1 MSSLQ
6 RCYGFLAMAT
16 LLLFTVGICNQAYA
30 QADTPQNCQP
40 VSGRTQELGCWII
53 ADQALGSLTTSQAF
67 WHLDTYPTR
76 EAAMA
81 AKGSRGTVITAL
93 GKTWLLSIEESAW
106 QAPAGGEHV
115 ATIGPLPI
123 DTAKKYSAQYMEAVF
138 TPGMASAI
146 HDHPGPEAFYTIS
159 GEICLE
165 TPQGAT
171 MGRPGTPVII
181 AGGLPMRLVATGTEK
196 RQSVVLV
203 LYDSSDTAGHPVHDW
218 TPKGLCKK

>member
-1 MSSLQ
+1 MSPLQ
-6 RCYGFLAMAT
+6 RSYGPLATAT
-16 LLLFTVGICNQAYA
+16 LLLFTVGICNQARA
-30 QADTPQNCQP
+30 QADMGETCKP
-40 VSGRTQELGCWII
+40 VSGRTGELGCWII
-53 ADQALGSLTTSQAF
+53 GDQLIGQLTTSQAF
-67 WHLDTYPTR
+67 WHLDTYLTR
-76 EAAMA
+76 EAAVA
-81 AKGSRGTVITAL
+81 AKGSRGTVVAAL

-106 QAPAGGEHV
+106 KAPAGGEHI
-115 ATIGPLPI
+115 ATIGLLPI
-123 DTAKKYSAQYMEAVF
+123 DASKTYSAQYMEAVF

-165 TPQGAT
+165 TPLGAS
-171 MGRPGTPVII
+171 MGRAGTPVII
-181 AGGLPMRLVATGTEK
+181 AGGLPMRLVAIGTEK

>member
-1 MSSLQ
+1 MSSLL
-6 RCYGFLAMAT
+6 RSYAPLATAA
-16 LLLFTVGICNQAYA
+16 LLLFTAGICPQASS
-30 QADTPQNCQP
+30 QNETPQTCQP

-53 ADQALGSLTTSQAF
+53 GDQSLGSLTTSQAF

-76 EAAMA
+76 DAAVA
-81 AKGSRGTVITAL
+81 AKGSRGTVVAAL

-106 QAPAGGEHV
+106 QAPAGSEHV

-146 HDHPGPEAFYTIS
+146 HNHPGPEAFYTTS

-165 TPQGAT
+165 TPLGAS
-171 MGRPGTPVII
+171 MGRAGEPVII

>member
-1 MSSLQ
+1 MPSFRRS
-6 RCYGFLAMAT
+6 YGLYAT
-16 LLLFTVGICNQAYA
+16 VALSLFTVGICSQATS
-30 QADTPQNCQP
+30 QEVTPQNCHP

-53 ADQALGSLTTSQAF
+53 ADQTLGPLTTSQAF

-81 AKGSRGTVITAL
+81 AKGSRGTVVTAL
-93 GKTWLLSIEESAW
+93 GKIWLLSIEESAW

-138 TPGMASAI
+138 TPGMVSAI

-159 GEICLE
+159 GQICLE
-165 TPQGAT
+165 TPQGASI
-171 MGRPGTPVII
+171 GQAGTPVVV
-181 AGGLPMRLVATGTEK
+181 AGGLPMQLVATGTDK

>member
-6 RCYGFLAMAT
+6 RSYGLLATAA
-16 LLLFTVGICNQAYA
+16 LLLFTVGAYIQASA
-30 QADTPQNCQP
+30 QVGTVETCHP

-53 ADQALGSLTTSQAF
+53 ADQAIGSLTTSQAF

-76 EAAMA
+76 EAAVA
-81 AKGSRGTVITAL
+81 AKGSRGTVVAAL

-123 DTAKKYSAQYMEAVF
+123 DSAKTYSAQYMEAVF
-138 TPGMASAI
+138 TPGMVSAI

-165 TPQGAT
+165 
-171 MGRPGTPVII
+171 
-181 AGGLPMRLVATGTEK
+181 
-196 RQSVVLV
+196 
-203 LYDSSDTAGHPVHDW
+203 
-218 TPKGLCKK
+218 

>member
-1 MSSLQ
+1 MPSFRRS
-6 RCYGFLAMAT
+6 YGLYAT
-16 LLLFTVGICNQAYA
+16 VALSLFTVGICSQATS
-30 QADTPQNCQP
+30 QDVTPQNCHP

-53 ADQALGSLTTSQAF
+53 ADQTLGPLTTSQAF

-81 AKGSRGTVITAL
+81 AKGSRGTVVTAL
-93 GKTWLLSIEESAW
+93 GKIWLLSIEESAW

-138 TPGMASAI
+138 TPGMVSAI

-159 GEICLE
+159 GQICLE
-165 TPQGAT
+165 TPQGASI
-171 MGRPGTPVII
+171 GQAGTPVVV
-181 AGGLPMRLVATGTEK
+181 AGGLPMQLVATGTDK

>member
-6 RCYGFLAMAT
+6 RPYGLLATAA
-16 LLLFTVGICNQAYA
+16 LLVFTVGIFNQAFA
-30 QADTPQNCQP
+30 QVGTPQACHP
-40 VSGRTQELGCWII
+40 VSGRTQELGCWIVG
-53 ADQALGSLTTSQAF
+53 DQAIGPLTTSQAF

-76 EAAMA
+76 EAAVA
-81 AKGSRGTVITAL
+81 AKGSRGAVVAAL

-123 DTAKKYSAQYMEAVF
+123 DISKTYSAQYMEAVF

-165 TPQGAT
+165 TPQGAS
-171 MGRPGTPVII
+171 MGRAGTPVII

-203 LYDSSDTAGHPVHDW
+203 LYDSSDSAGHPVHDW

>member
-1 MSSLQ
+1 VSSLL
-6 RCYGFLAMAT
+6 RSCGIVPST
-16 LLLFTVGICNQAYA
+16 VLLLATIGISNQASA
-30 QADTPQNCQP
+30 QAGTVETCHP
-40 VSGRTQELGCWII
+40 VSGRTQELGCWIVG
-53 ADQALGSLTTSQAF
+53 DQAIGPLTTSQAF

-76 EAAMA
+76 EAAVA
-81 AKGSRGTVITAL
+81 AKGSRGTVVAAL
-93 GKTWLLSIEESAW
+93 GKTWLLSIEESGW

-123 DTAKKYSAQYMEAVF
+123 DTAKTYSAQYMEAVF

-171 MGRPGTPVII
+171 MGRAGKPVII

-203 LYDSSDTAGHPVHDW
+203 LYDSADTAGHPVHDW

>member
-1 MSSLQ
+1 MPSFRRS
-6 RCYGFLAMAT
+6 YGLYAAVA
-16 LLLFTVGICNQAYA
+16 LSLFTVGICSQATS
-30 QADTPQNCQP
+30 QDVTPQNCHP

-53 ADQALGSLTTSQAF
+53 ADQTLGPLTTSQAF

-81 AKGSRGTVITAL
+81 AKGSRGTVVTAL
-93 GKTWLLSIEESAW
+93 GKIWLLSIEESAW

-138 TPGMASAI
+138 TPGMVSAI

-159 GEICLE
+159 GQICLE
-165 TPQGAT
+165 TPQGASI
-171 MGRPGTPVII
+171 GQAGTPVVV
-181 AGGLPMRLVATGTEK
+181 AGGLPMQLVATGTDK